1 MIPGLGG
8 ARLDQGDIRMS
19 AATVSTPPE
28 FPVTAAV
35 LRTAR
40 MGGTAPALM
49 LAAALVT
56 PNIASAADM
65 SCNRLLEPGQTMICS
80 GFEPN
85 WALELTCDGG
95 MNANFIDAFS
105 GDGIQ
110 TTPGSIDFSSED
122 PWQLETSHPV
132 RGTIAYTP
140 AGCTDESDRVSDFTF
155 SPTAAPG
162 LSEPFYP
169 FCCRIE

>member
-1 MIPGLGG
+1 
-8 ARLDQGDIRMS
+8 MS
-19 AATVSTPPE
+19 AATVSKQPE
-28 FPVTAAV
+28 YPVTGSVPRA
-35 LRTAR
+35 TR
-40 MGGTAPALM
+40 MGRNASALM
-49 LAAALVT
+49 LAAALVI

-65 SCNRLLEPGQTMICS
+65 SCNRLLEPGQKMICS

-85 WALELTCDGG
+85 WALELTCNGG
-95 MNANFIDAFS
+95 MDANFIDAFS

-110 TTPGSIDFSSED
+110 TTPGSIGFLSED

-140 AGCTDESDRVSDFTF
+140 GGCTDESDRVSDFTF

-162 LSEPFYP
+162 LSEPYYP

>member
-1 MIPGLGG
+1 
-8 ARLDQGDIRMS
+8 MS
-19 AATVSTPPE
+19 AAAVSTPQTIP
-28 FPVTAAV
+28 FTG
-35 LRTAR
+35 AR
-40 MGGTAPALM
+40 IQTSRIGGIASALM
-49 LAAALVT
+49 LASAL
-56 PNIASAADM
+56 ASANAAAAADL
-65 SCNRLLEPGQTMICS
+65 SCNRLLETGQTMICS

-85 WALELTCDGG
+85 WALELTCNGG
-95 MNANFIDAFS
+95 MNASFIDAFS

-140 AGCTDESDRVSDFTF
+140 GGCTDESDRVSDFTF
-155 SPTAAPG
+155 TPTAAPG